1 MRTNVHRHLRNGRTL
16 SYGGQ
21 DGITMI
27 EILIAAF
34 LIIIVFFGLTQYYT
48 RGRTHLNYEED
59 RRKAT
64 AVAEDR
70 IDGIR
75 RDFRYDDLSGLDG
88 SDTTYVVDD
97 RSYTVSHVVTPNDP
111 EDQAT
116 TLDLTVAWTAKVGG
130 SDVSRSL
137 NVTTILGRGMP

>member
-1 MRTNVHRHLRNGRTL
+1 
-16 SYGGQ
+16 
-21 DGITMI
+21 MI

-75 RDFRYDDLSGLDG
+75 RDYRYDDLPGLDG